1 MKFFSYPYLL
11 STFLTLSFVTAFSAD
26 SSSVVLDS
34 SAGNIPIS
42 DSSFVASES
51 PKTNQALPSDSALTS
66 ARGSVALDDLIQ
78 AKLDS
83 LTKLSESK
91 APLSVHNSDSLAKAK
106 SDSVRSLLNEGKYVQ
121 RAKYDKSNFDHWKVD
136 TLFQKQM
143 KAQVAG
149 SWRTPIVAHGHSFR
163 DSELRFANNDTLYG
177 VTRTYSDSG
186 RYQMTGEYAF
196 YARYRFDNDSTIV
209 SREVF
214 SDRNVVRWDFINL
227 KVDGEKL
234 TYHLKKL
241 EFRDL
246 NDNWLNAL
254 QGFDHVTPEIY
265 YRNKKDAKKK

>member
-26 SSSVVLDS
+26 SSTVVLDS
-34 SAGNIPIS
+34 SRANIPIA
-42 DSSFVASES
+42 DSSFVN
-51 PKTNQALPSDSALTS
+51 PDSSLSNIAQDSVLTS
-66 ARGSVALDDLIQ
+66 ARGSAALDDVIQ

-83 LTKLSESK
+83 LTKLSELKKSG
-91 APLSVHNSDSLAKAK
+91 LEHNSDSLAKAK
-106 SDSVRSLLNEGKYVQ
+106 SDSVRALLDQGKYVQ

-143 KAQVAG
+143 KSHVAG

-163 DSELRFANNDTLYG
+163 DSELRFTDNDTLYG

-214 SDRNVVRWDFINL
+214 SDRNVVRWDFISL
-227 KVDGEKL
+227 KVNGEKM

-265 YRNKKDAKKK
+265 YRDKKDGKKK